1 MRGNAFRAR
10 GEYEKAL
17 FEYNHAVR
25 LAPDAARYY
34 SDRGRNH
41 LAKGDYVWARADL
54 DQAVR
59 LDPKDAEAHLARG
72 VLAFAEGRFADAAAD
87 FETADEKSWLFVTRA
102 KLGKS
107 EASPPAVAEPCAAA
121 FFAGQFRR
129 AVEICPPDALPR
141 AAAVAEVKRRP

>member
-1 MRGNAFRAR
+1 M
-10 GEYEKAL
+10 
-17 FEYNHAVR
+17 R

-34 SDRGRNH
+34 ADRGRNH
-41 LAKGDYVWARADL
+41 LAKGDYSWARADL

-59 LDPKDAEAHLARG
+59 LDPKDTEARLARG

-87 FETADEKSWLFVTRA
+87 FETADAKSWQGMVHA

-107 EASPPAVAEPCAAA
+107 QASLPAAEEPCAAA

-129 AVEICPPDALPR
+129 AVEVCPPDALPR
-141 AAAVAEVKRRP
+141 AAAAAELKRRQ